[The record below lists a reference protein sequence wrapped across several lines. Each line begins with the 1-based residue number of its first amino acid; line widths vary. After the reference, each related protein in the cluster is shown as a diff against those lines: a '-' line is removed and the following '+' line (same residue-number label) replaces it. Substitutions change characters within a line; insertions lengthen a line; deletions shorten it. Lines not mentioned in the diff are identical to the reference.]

1 MVAKPLKPWIWQRPE
16 WPEFGIR
23 PAWRN
28 IHPFED
34 GNGRVGRA
42 LLDRALAQDE
52 NRSGQSAL
60 GPGPID

>member
-1 MVAKPLKPWIWQRPE
+1 L
-16 WPEFGIR
+16 
-23 PAWRN
+23 

-52 NRSGQSAL
+52 QRAAWM
-60 GPGPID
+60 